1 MFVRHCARVLAATLV
16 FLGAAAL
23 CARAEHYA
31 VFSFNGVPIGFVD
44 VPGPSDGATTTNN
57 AWVAGQEMTCCS
69 LLSGSGTVLD
79 LNGYYKPAPL
89 GGSVDTPCGSSVNSC
104 LQFLYR
110 SSGFLGSTLEN
121 AQIEPRCRDGWTL
134 VYSGAL
140 TPMCASQ

>member
-57 AWVAGQEMTCCS
+57 AWVAEP
-69 LLSGSGTVLD
+69 LPSGSGTVPQID
-79 LNGYYKPAPL
+79 LNGYYKPSPL
-89 GGSVDTPCGSSVNSC
+89 GGSVDTPCGSSVNPC